1 MVFVKECINKE
12 VLNIDI
18 SNSKKEK
25 NIINIFILT
34 KTSLYKR

>member
-1 MVFVKECINKE
+1 MVFVKQCINKE